1 MNYSSYRVENRL
13 WSSLLGGESGKKQK
27 TSRVGG
33 EGLTLSCRDDGAL
46 LDQSGTLWVSYN
58 LICFLWVASS
68 RHIQIAD

>member
-1 MNYSSYRVENRL
+1 MNYPSYRVENRL

-46 LDQSGTLWVSYN
+46 LDQSGT
-58 LICFLWVASS
+58 SS
-68 RHIQIAD
+68 GGEIWPN